1 MEKTK
6 SKSTPDE
13 DEVKAYYLH
22 TSKGLFPLP
31 ILTEIEKQAKAESR
45 RLKSEDKY
53 LVEEGLVSLP
63 FNAGQ
68 ILTLQDN
75 CSYFDS
81 CVRQIA
87 RDVMGQGWEITLK
100 KGKEENKSE
109 KEKIEYFIANSGG
122 ESEETFGQTLEQAII
137 DYNSIGWL
145 GIEISRGGKDEEID
159 GMWHIPAYTLRI
171 HSSHNKFCQIRDN
184 RKKWFKRFKYEKD
197 VNEETGK
204 EDGKEGKKA
213 HELIYRRRYY
223 PKDDYYGCPPI
234 LPAVGS
240 VIGLIGIRD
249 YNLAFFENYGIPA
262 GIVTIKGKCSDETA
276 KQISDFIDVEIKR
289 SENAH
294 KTLVLRVPEGGE
306 ITYERLSTEVK
317 EGSFEKLDTKLRDHV
332 LSSYN
337 MPPYHIGIVEEGSLG
352 GTTAVQQTR
361 IYARSTIKPVETM
374 INQLVTKGIIED
386 GLKCGSYEFR
396 LEEMSIRDLEAE
408 IARDE
413 KLFSMGAMTA
423 NQLIRKYN
431 LGETFPEGDERYVA
445 SKYLPAG
452 EESVEKREQA
462 LFAGFE
468 ELREKIDR
476 IISKGGKK

>member
-1 MEKTK
+1 METTK

-13 DEVKAYYLH
+13 DEVRVYYLH

-31 ILTEIEKQAKAESR
+31 VLTEIEKQAKAESR
-45 RLKSEDKY
+45 RLRAEEKY
-53 LVEEGLVSLP
+53 LGEEGLVPLP

-68 ILTLQDN
+68 ILTLEDN
-75 CSYFDS
+75 CSYFDA

-87 RDVMGQGWEITLK
+87 RDVIGQGWEIVLK
-100 KGKEENKSE
+100 RGKEENKAE
-109 KEKIEYFIANSGG
+109 KEKIENFIANSGG
-122 ESEETFGQTLEQAII
+122 KNEETFGQTLEQAVI
-137 DYNSIGWL
+137 DYNSVGWL
-145 GIEISRGGKDEEID
+145 GIEVSRPDEID
-159 GMWHIPAYTLRI
+159 GMWHIPAYTLRV

-184 RKKWFKRFKYEKD
+184 RKKWFKRFKCEED
-197 VNEETGK
+197 VNEETGRK
-204 EDGKEGKKA
+204 DGKKDKKA

-262 GIVTIKGKCSDETA
+262 GLVIIKGKCSDETA
-276 KQISDFIDVEIKR
+276 KQISDFIDVEIKG
-289 SENAH
+289 SSSAH
-294 KTLVLRVPEGGE
+294 KTMVMRVPEGGE
-306 ITYERLSTEVK
+306 IIYERLSTEVK
-317 EGSFEKLDTKLRDHV
+317 EGSFEKLDKKLRDHV

-337 MPPYHIGIVEEGSLG
+337 MPPYQIGIVEEGSLG
-352 GTTAVQQTR
+352 GTTAIQQTR
-361 IYARSTIKPVETM
+361 IYARSTVKPIEMM
-374 INQLVTKGIIED
+374 INHLVTKDIIED
-386 GLKCGSYEFR
+386 GLKCESYEFR
-396 LEEMSIRDLEAE
+396 LEEMSIRDLAAE

-413 KLFSMGAMTA
+413 MLFSMAATTA
-423 NQLIRKYN
+423 NQLIQKYN

-468 ELREKIDR
+468 ELKAKIDK
-476 IISKGGKK
+476 IIKKGGKK